1 MPLTTL
7 PAAPSPALRR
17 DAATAAP
24 PVGPAARGATWA
36 SAALAP
42 PAVSTTTAT
51 GFAVP
56 VPRTPPTAP
65 HATPRATPHATPHA
79 TPQATPRS
87 EPTRGRAGRT
97 PEVVAREV
105 AAHLAL
111 ASRYGL
117 LPGQAGAAVPEQVRA
132 SLRELIDAA
141 FPHLKAGTPDWRA
154 AVALAAALAADVLGR
169 YAVPLAA
176 LPSTTTPG
184 AREAVAALSRG
195 VDALLDDSGV
205 GVVLDLDGGT
215 AAFRVRTPAGA
226 TPSCG
231 RAALLATCAVLLHLR
246 LTQPLALAALVTEG
260 GSWLPVW
267 RAARDLWTVS

>member
-17 DAATAAP
+17 DAATTAAP
-24 PVGPAARGATWA
+24 VRPAVRGATWA
-36 SAALAP
+36 SAALPP
-42 PAVSTTTAT
+42 PAVSTATAT
-51 GFAVP
+51 AAVTTQGFAVP
-56 VPRTPPTAP
+56 APRTAQTTRTAAGP
-65 HATPRATPHATPHA
+65 SA
-79 TPQATPRS
+79 PRS
-87 EPTRGRAGRT
+87 EPTRGRTGRT

-105 AAHLAL
+105 AAHLER

-141 FPHLKAGTPDWRA
+141 FPHLRAGTPDWRA

-176 LPSTTTPG
+176 LPSTTAPG

>member
-17 DAATAAP
+17 DAATTAA
-24 PVGPAARGATWA
+24 PVGPAVRGATWA
-36 SAALAP
+36 SAALP
-42 PAVSTTTAT
+42 PATAT
-51 GFAVP
+51 AGFAVP
-56 VPRTPPTAP
+56 APRTPLPTSL
-65 HATPRATPHATPHA
+65 ATPPATPL
-79 TPQATPRS
+79 ATPRS

-105 AAHLAL
+105 AAHLAQ

-141 FPHLKAGTPDWRA
+141 FPHLRAGTPDWRA

-169 YAVPLAA
+169 YAVPLSA
-176 LPSTTTPG
+176 LPSTTAPG

-260 GSWLPVW
+260 GAWLPVW

>member
-42 PAVSTTTAT
+42 PAVSTTTT

-65 HATPRATPHATPHA
+65 HAALHA

-169 YAVPLAA
+169 YAVPLTA

-231 RAALLATCAVLLHLR
+231 RAALLATCVVLLHLR

-260 GSWLPVW
+260 GAWLPVW

>member
-7 PAAPSPALRR
+7 LAAPSPALRR

-36 SAALAP
+36 SAALPP
-42 PAVSTTTAT
+42 PASTTTTPPTAR

-56 VPRTPPTAP
+56 A
-65 HATPRATPHATPHA
+65 PRAPLPA
-79 TPQATPRS
+79 PQSTPRS

-105 AAHLAL
+105 AAHLAR

-169 YAVPLAA
+169 YAVPLTA
-176 LPSTTTPG
+176 LPSTTAPG

-260 GSWLPVW
+260 GAWLPVW